1 MLPSLGALPLT
12 PTGAQDDVVT
22 EIRAEQRA
30 QAAAAA
36 ARSEVLDNEDLVK
49 EIVTALDRGD
59 SSWEACKL
67 AARLCSLNRERR
79 AVCDKEFWNELIT
92 RIWGDFPYEQWVASN
107 QPDQFI
113 NPFNPSTGRVP
124 PPPPPPL
131 PPPKERFRIMC
142 VLERQFFTGERNMI
156 NSHSFNDVKRF
167 VLAEMA
173 GLHTATHYQP
183 HELLKYVSSRLK
195 DDEDV
200 VRAAVAKDP
209 RAILWASPRLEAM
222 LEPVLRPTVYWPKE
236 EPTDFERKFGE
247 PLLHLL
253 MLHGSYMPIEEN
265 DYRGLRMMV
274 SGNLSYLQQQSLYPE
289 FDAPM
294 WYAWTPED
302 LQKLV
307 DLYHALKNH
316 LIVQIPAFAA
326 EMSVARE

>member
-1 MLPSLGALPLT
+1 MLPSLGALPLA

-30 QAAAAA
+30 QAAVAAV
-36 ARSEVLDNEDLVK
+36 RSEVLDNEDLVK
-49 EIVTALDRGD
+49 EIVAALDQGG

-67 AARLCSLNRERR
+67 ATRLCALNRERR
-79 AVCDKEFWNELIT
+79 AACDDEFWHELVT
-92 RIWGDFPYEQWVASN
+92 RIWGDFPYEQWVESN
-107 QPDQFI
+107 QPVQFI
-113 NPFNPSTGRVP
+113 NPFDPSAGRVP

-142 VLERQFFTGERNMI
+142 VLEHAFFTGERTMT
-156 NSHSFNDVKRF
+156 NSHSFIDVKRF
-167 VLAEMA
+167 VLAAIA
-173 GLHTATHYQP
+173 GRHTATHYQA
-183 HELLKYVSSRLK
+183 HELLRVVSSRLK

-209 RAILWASPRLEAM
+209 RAILWASPRLQAM
-222 LEPVLRPTVYWPKE
+222 LGPVLRPTVYWPKE

-253 MLHGSYMPIEEN
+253 MLHGSYIPSMEEDN
-265 DYRGLRMMV
+265 YRRLRMTV
-274 SGNLSYLQQQSLYPE
+274 SGNVSYLQQQSLYPE

-307 DLYHALKNH
+307 DLYNALTNH
-316 LIVQIPAFAA
+316 LSVQIPAF
-326 EMSVARE
+326 E